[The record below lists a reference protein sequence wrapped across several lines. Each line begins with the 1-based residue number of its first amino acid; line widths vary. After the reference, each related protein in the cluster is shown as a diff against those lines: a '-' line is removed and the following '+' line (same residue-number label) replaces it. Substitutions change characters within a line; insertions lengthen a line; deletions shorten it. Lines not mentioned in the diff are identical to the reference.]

1 MNPSPPS
8 REDRL
13 KLLARAVDA
22 ARQTRFWRGK
32 LGNSPINSM
41 SDFEN
46 LPITEAREY
55 RRQRFADL
63 VAKPDEIDWIP
74 GPWLGQSPN
83 RAPVAEGPA
92 EARIRVRALRQFL
105 THAVPGDIPN
115 PTAVVATTFDN
126 RYFGAEMCAAFV
138 RMGIP
143 AHLVTDCGTDRLADL
158 VSKFE
163 PAIVALLSDQLS
175 ANDLP
180 NSAKSVVTVG
190 GARIPEHIPC
200 LDLYVCNE
208 LGALGMRMDCGA
220 YQLAR
225 DAFYY
230 ETSSKGTLVATPY
243 HSRVQPIVR
252 LDTGD
257 NIRVTSPPELC

>member
-13 KLLARAVDA
+13 KLLARTVYA
-22 ARQTRFWRGK
+22 ARQTEFWRGK
-32 LGNSPINSM
+32 LGDSPINSM
-41 SDFEN
+41 SDFES
-46 LPITEAREY
+46 LPIVDAREY
-55 RRQRFADL
+55 RRQRFANL
-63 VAKPDEIDWIP
+63 IAKPDEIDWIP

-83 RAPVAEGPA
+83 RAPVAEGST
-92 EARIRVRALRQFL
+92 EARIRVRTLRQFL

-115 PTAVVATTFDN
+115 PAAVVATTFDN
-126 RYFGAEMCAAFV
+126 RYFGAEMCAVFV

-143 AHLVTDCGTDRLADL
+143 AHLVTDIGADRLRDL

-180 NSAKSVVTVG
+180 DSTRSVVTVMT
-190 GARIPEHIPC
+190 PEFPKHIPC

-208 LGALGMRMDCGA
+208 FGALGMRTDCGD
-220 YQLAR
+220 YQLAH
-225 DAFYY
+225 DTFYF
-230 ETSSKGTLVATPY
+230 ETSPTGTSVVTPY

-257 NIRVTSPPELC
+257 AIRVTSPPELC